1 MIIDGKMRKPVAIRR
16 GKSRHAP
23 AHMAKSVVFV
33 LRSDTHVRERAETA
47 PHRRTS
53 YVLRTFHTFSATL
66 SKAYTRKR
74 HLSGRAGIRQL
85 FLAVMSPWRIDTIQ
99 GVQMLNKRTGR
110 GTGNCAPWRPSCGP
124 SAECHKIR
132 PLRRFAIGSFEGG
145 LPIWAPPCPINRLAG
160 TFRME
165 LI

>member
-1 MIIDGKMRKPVAIRR
+1 MIIHGKMRKPVAIRR

-53 YVLRTFHTFSATL
+53 YVLRTFHTVHTFSATL

-110 GTGNCAPWRPSCGP
+110 GTGNCARPASLRQSVTKSDTP
-124 SAECHKIR
+124 KVR
-132 PLRRFAIGSFEGG
+132 DWLLRRRLTHLG
-145 LPIWAPPCPINRLAG
+145 PPMPN
-160 TFRME
+160 
-165 LI
+165 